1 MTIEYILRHFS
12 KVRYV
17 PYHIFLGMYT
27 KTIFGCSDTDMLF
40 YLLFWLGRTS
50 GFCSHQ
56 KNKACQEKRQ
66 KNVNVLI
73 WKDVPT

>member
-1 MTIEYILRHFS
+1 MCH
-12 KVRYV
+12 
-17 PYHIFLGMYT
+17 HIFLGMYT
-27 KTIFGCSDTDMLF
+27 KTIFGCSDTDILF

-66 KNVNVLI
+66 KKCQRSHMKRRAYLVMQQHSTT
-73 WKDVPT
+73 KE